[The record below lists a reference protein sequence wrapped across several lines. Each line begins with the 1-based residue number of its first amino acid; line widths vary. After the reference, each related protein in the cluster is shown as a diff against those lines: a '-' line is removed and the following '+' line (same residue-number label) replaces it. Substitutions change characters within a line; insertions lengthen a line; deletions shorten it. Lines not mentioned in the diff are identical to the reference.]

1 MTYDADLTSEDV
13 DQLLQYL
20 EYFQDPGSV
29 FTMKLMNICTKVRKS
44 EVFVK
49 R

>member
-13 DQLLQYL
+13 DHSNTSNISKILVPFYHEVN
-20 EYFQDPGSV
+20 EYMHESQEIGS
-29 FTMKLMNICTKVRKS
+29 
-44 EVFVK
+44 FVK

>member
-29 FTMKLMNICTKVRKS
+29 LP
-44 EVFVK
+44 
-49 R
+49 